1 MANQKATPNAIQL
14 TSLLN
19 MQRDKSDIV
28 PYNRFNLNNA
38 PYYGGTLSP
47 FWAQEGDAGN
57 SATFDKDGNKWTFEN
72 GLLKKNENYVRPFN
86 SYGFKK
92 EVISGDN
99 LYAYTE
105 YVENG
110 ELHKVKVL
118 SAGLYSYNINIDG
131 QIKFYED
138 ILPLYVSAKYL
149 NGLLVVVASTGSRI
163 YADIFQNGEPI
174 KHQERITDK
183 YNGLIVIASDSNQ
196 PDFIFIQSMPG
207 IGPVNK
213 EMSDNY
219 APIWCYHISGNAFYN
234 FKLTNQNDY
243 EYTKYPILL
252 DDATLFYGRP
262 TNLDVNV
269 TPNTGLPL
277 SYHVSATAP
286 TISGTDVTFGK
297 TIDWDIWPSA
307 VTYGSGTSYQG
318 DVMAKCGTILS
329 PYFFRQSIEFNDTGS
344 KNPYNIVCDKGRGYM
359 LHTGYTEQDGN
370 LYFLVPFIERYRQT
384 GTYNGKQGYWSLA
397 YNNGYISGI
406 GFCGSRYGA
415 LLSDWLDF
423 DNEALITFADDF
435 VIYKNN
441 AGDYVKVTITDT
453 PDWRIKLIGANV
465 IVNTIDE
472 INAINSEYNG
482 IQKFTWATMYNG
494 DVIVDKYYHANITVN
509 ASTPFY
515 PVEIFAAAIN
525 PNYEQNVEQVPSAVF
540 APIVCQYATMP
551 KVATTLDASST
562 LNYVEV
568 YLSRDNSV
576 PKFWG
581 FVSTGKMF
589 IDYKHQGLTY
599 PIDSSGNPLLSP
611 SLFAEL
617 IQSGVKK
624 DMLINGG
631 SAYPLQYYDNTIP
644 IYLYYLL
651 SGVTG
656 LKNVFILQGTVYGV
670 TDENILLLSY
680 SDSVVSG
687 IDVIAIKANM
697 RYLGATP
704 YTAYFWS
711 EQNKSIYEFQGDRL
725 LRKLYEA
732 NEINEIYTTSYNSAT
747 YTLFIATDKGVYCV
761 GDSMYRIEINTVSKI
776 EQTDTDTILFY
787 TDENSAEKCLLIR
800 YDSAPGYERQKLHLC
815 TSFYGAGVNVVSV
828 LDTWYIHF
836 YNNGLAEDGEI
847 KLRLETLTNT
857 GRKTETKIIKVK
869 KTDWDELTN
878 TYYLRYQPQYQRS
891 IGASLDIVSDFAIR
905 DFAVTSQADTLQ
917 IGGSV

>member
-28 PYNRFNLNNA
+28 PYNRFNSNNA
-38 PYYGGTLSP
+38 PFYGGTLSP

-57 SATFDKDGNKWTFEN
+57 SATFDKDGNKWTFVSP
-72 GLLKKNENYVRPFN
+72 GSLYKNDEKIKEFN
-86 SYGFKK
+86 PYGFKQ
-92 EVISGDN
+92 VIFSGN
-99 LYAYTE
+99 NVYFYTE
-105 YVENG
+105 YIEGDIV
-110 ELHKVKVL
+110 HKVKCYASGDWGFNV
-118 SAGLYSYNINIDG
+118 SIDG
-131 QIKFYED
+131 ELAFYED
-138 ILPLYVSAKYL
+138 SQPIYVSAKYVSGYL
-149 NGLLVVVASTGSRI
+149 VVASVTSQHFNV
-163 YADIFQNGEPI
+163 YIFRYGQYVNATVFFGG
-174 KHQERITDK
+174 
-183 YNGLIVIASDSNQ
+183 YGLPVIAVTQSM
-196 PDFIFIQSMPG
+196 PDFIFFQSLPG
-207 IGPVNK
+207 VGPLNK
-213 EMSDNY
+213 ELDDYFSNIY
-219 APIWCYHISGNAFYN
+219 CWQISTDTFYTTKIKN
-234 FKLTNQNDY
+234 PNNLDVFK
-243 EYTKYPILL
+243 KPILL
-252 DDATLFYGRP
+252 DTGNMFHGRASQFVEVGGVTSVIQEYYFDDA
-262 TNLDVNV
+262 N
-269 TPNTGLPL
+269 
-277 SYHVSATAP
+277 P
-286 TISGTDVTFGK
+286 TISGSTIEISATFVEVYSVSF
-297 TIDWDIWPSA
+297 TAPSA
-307 VTYGSGTSYQG
+307 YNNTVLQK
-318 DVMAKCGTILS
+318 AGTILS
-329 PYFFRQSIEFNDTGS
+329 PYWYRQTIEFNDTS
-344 KNPYNIVCDKGRGYM
+344 QHNPYNAVFDASVIGYM
-359 LHTGYTEQDGN
+359 LHTGYTSQNDSFFCMVPK
-370 LYFLVPFIERYRQT
+370 LYQYMQLK
-384 GTYNGKQGYWSLA
+384 NMLGKQGYWSIA

-406 GFCGSRYGA
+406 GYSDKSYGA
-415 LLSDWLDF
+415 LLTDWLDI
-423 DNEALITFADDF
+423 DNECLITFTDEF
-435 VIYKNN
+435 FIYRNN
-441 AGDYVKVTITDT
+441 AGDFVKVSVTDL
-453 PDWRIKLIGANV
+453 PDWRIKIIDNKI
-465 IVNTIDE
+465 IVNTVDE
-472 INAINSEYNG
+472 VNALNLSIAGDQS
-482 IQKFTWATMYNG
+482 FTWASVYNG
-494 DVIVDKYYHANITVN
+494 DLLLDKYYTALNINVV
-509 ASTPFY
+509 SGTPYY
-515 PVEIFAAAIN
+515 PVELVAAAIN
-525 PNYEQNVEQVPSAVF
+525 PNYEQDPLRVPSAIF
-540 APIVCQYATMP
+540 APVVCEYATLLGARIPMT
-551 KVATTLDASST
+551 VYDLQD
-562 LNYVEV
+562 YVEV
-568 YLSRDNSV
+568 YLSKDNGAL
-576 PKFWG
+576 KFWG
-581 FVSTGKMF
+581 IASKN
-589 IDYKHQGLTY
+589 GLKTMVKFLDMTY

-651 SGVTG
+651 SGVTS

-670 TDENILLLSY
+670 TDENILFLSY

-787 TDENSAEKCLLIR
+787 TDENSAEKCCLIR

-857 GRKTETKIIKVK
+857 GRKTETKTVKVK
-869 KTDWDELTN
+869 ASDWDELTN

-917 IGGSV
+917 VGGSV